1 MQYRTLKH
9 MDIACEEAQEL
20 MKGGTIVLLKSFKD
34 ARAKTMLYIQIIHRH
49 ELRSYKTLYVN
60 KKCVF

>member
-9 MDIACEEAQEL
+9 MDITCEEAHEL
-20 MKGGTIVLLKSFKD
+20 MKGDIIALLKLFKD
-34 ARAKTMLYIQIIHRH
+34 ARAKKTLYIQIIHRH

-60 KKCVF
+60 KKYVL

>member
-1 MQYRTLKH
+1 